1 MNNDRRKYQRLSIVD
16 VPVLLCL
23 DDSEV
28 EGHIS
33 NISELGIGV
42 SVDKDVDL
50 TKLNIEIDSDI
61 KVVFCDEVFYGD
73 CKDKFVIMCD
83 CTVKHVET
91 VNNNLFLGGTIDDED
106 FRNYYKK
113 QELVSC

>member
-1 MNNDRRKYQRLSIVD
+1 MNNDRRNYQRLSIVD

-23 DDSEV
+23 DNSEI
-28 EGHIS
+28 EGHVS

-73 CKDKFVIMCD
+73 CKDKFVIILN
-83 CTVKHVET
+83 V
-91 VNNNLFLGGTIDDED
+91 II
-106 FRNYYKK
+106 
-113 QELVSC
+113 

>member
-1 MNNDRRKYQRLSIVD
+1 M
-16 VPVLLCL
+16 LCL
-23 DDSEV
+23 DDSGI

-73 CKDKFVIMCD
+73 CKYKFVIMRD
-83 CTVKHVET
+83 CTVKLVKT
-91 VNNNLFLGGTIDDED
+91 VNKLLIRKLVDD
-106 FRNYYKK
+106 KV
-113 QELVSC
+113 QT